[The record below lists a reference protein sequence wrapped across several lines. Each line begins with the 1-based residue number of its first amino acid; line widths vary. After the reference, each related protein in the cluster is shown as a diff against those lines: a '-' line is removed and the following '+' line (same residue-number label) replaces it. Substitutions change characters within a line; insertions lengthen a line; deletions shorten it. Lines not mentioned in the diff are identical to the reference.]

1 MSNFSNLTSRIEI
14 ILDDESN
21 SFKVSLDEIC
31 KILKSEINY
40 FDWVGFY
47 FSNHKEKVLI
57 LESYSGKPTDHLKIP
72 FGKGICGQVAVSNM
86 NFIVPDVS
94 KQQNYIS
101 CNVNVKSEIVIPI
114 FVDRNNV
121 GQIDVDSDSLDPFG
135 EKEIKLL
142 ESVAILVSKKM
153 KKSKIK
159 MYEFN

>member
-1 MSNFSNLTSRIEI
+1 
-14 ILDDESN
+14 
-21 SFKVSLDEIC
+21 
-31 KILKSEINY
+31 
-40 FDWVGFY
+40 
-47 FSNHKEKVLI
+47 
-57 LESYSGKPTDHLKIP
+57 
-72 FGKGICGQVAVSNM
+72 M